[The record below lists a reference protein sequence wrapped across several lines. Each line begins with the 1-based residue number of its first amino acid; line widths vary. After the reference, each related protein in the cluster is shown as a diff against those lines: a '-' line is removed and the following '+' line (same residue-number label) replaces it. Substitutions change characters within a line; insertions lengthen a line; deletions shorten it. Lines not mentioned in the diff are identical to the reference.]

1 MKNLVEGVD
10 QSIGE
15 NSSEED
21 ITLAWH
27 ELSRLG
33 LPYRYGG
40 RAMDGRFEFLIVH
53 PRTGATI
60 TSGRGRTIIQA
71 MSQAAL
77 AGRRMGQE
85 SRREVLPAS

>member
-1 MKNLVEGVD
+1 MKKPIDGVKKG
-10 QSIGE
+10 I
-15 NSSEED
+15 EELPLEDD
-21 ITLAWH
+21 ITMAWH

-60 TSGRGRTIIQA
+60 TSGRGGTIIQA
-71 MSQAAL
+71 MAEAAL
-77 AGRRMGQE
+77 AGKRMILENG
-85 SRREVLPAS
+85 RGMLPI

>member
-1 MKNLVEGVD
+1 MKKPIDGVKKG
-10 QSIGE
+10 I
-15 NSSEED
+15 EEFPLEDD
-21 ITLAWH
+21 ITMAWH

-71 MSQAAL
+71 MAEAAL
-77 AGRRMGQE
+77 AGKRMILKNG
-85 SRREVLPAS
+85 RGMLPT